1 MNGIETVGVEEFGGS
16 EGVGWRSRELTHI
29 LGRVSSSGAATGC
42 PRRHRRLR
50 HYSAMSVGLRD
61 EGKERKRINDVPD
74 VWYVI
79 IGLITVIIH

>member
-1 MNGIETVGVEEFGGS
+1 M
-16 EGVGWRSRELTHI
+16 
-29 LGRVSSSGAATGC
+29 GAATGC
-42 PRRHRRLR
+42 PRRHRQLS
-50 HYSAMSVGLRD
+50 HYSTMSVGLRD